1 VDVRATD
8 TIDSLAGNLADYLA
22 PNQVNSVRRAY
33 YFAEQAHDGQFR
45 RTGDPYVTHPL
56 AVANILCDMH
66 MDHQSLMAALLHDVI
81 EDTGL
86 TKTAIKNQFGTTVAD
101 LVDGVSKLNKINFSS
116 RAEAQAENF
125 QKMAMAMAKDLRVIL
140 VKIADRLHNMRTL
153 GVLTP
158 EKRRRIARETLDIY
172 APIAT
177 RLGMNNVRI
186 EFEELGFH
194 ALYPMRADRIDA
206 AVRSIRGNRKEI
218 VSQIQT
224 SLEACLEREG
234 LPGRTIG
241 REKHLYSIYQKML
254 TQRKSFSEI
263 MDVYAF
269 RIIVDRVDTC
279 YRVLGAVHNLYKPVP
294 GRFKDYI
301 AIPKTNGY
309 QSLHTTLFGMHGV
322 PIEIQIRT
330 EEMEAMANNGI
341 AAHWLYKSGDETPS
355 NAHIRAREWVNGL
368 LELQKSAGNSLEF
381 IENVKIDL
389 FPDEI
394 YLFTPKGSI
403 FELPTGSTAV
413 DFAYA
418 IHTDVG
424 NSCVACRI
432 NRRLA
437 PLSEPLQS
445 GQTVEIITAPGGQ
458 PNPAWL
464 SFVITGKARSNI
476 RHYLKNQ
483 RHSESVSLGRRLL
496 NKALASFNTQ
506 LDKVSHTD
514 IELALKQTGQASL
527 ENLLAE
533 IGLGNRMAYMVAQ
546 RLVPHNKTQEE
557 VEKSESQHSLA
568 IRGSE
573 GLVMNYARCC
583 HPIPGDPIIGHV
595 SSGRG
600 MVIHTDDCN
609 NITDIRDNPEKCV
622 TVSWDPNVEG
632 EFSVE
637 LRVELENQRGIIAT
651 LATAITG
658 AEANIE
664 KISTLER
671 DARLSI
677 VNLLIG
683 VRNRRHLAQV
693 MRRIRLINAV
703 ASVSRVKSRATR
715 KVIKKP
721 LGSHQ
726 FESEHGK
733 NKAS

>member
-1 VDVRATD
+1 MQVAEAPS
-8 TIDSLAGNLADYLA
+8 IDSLATDLSNYLGKD
-22 PNQVNSVRRAY
+22 QVNSVRRAY
-33 YFAEQAHDGQFR
+33 YYAEQAHEGQFR
-45 RTGDPYVTHPL
+45 RSGEPYVSHPL
-56 AVANILCDMH
+56 SVANILSEMH
-66 MDHQSLMAALLHDVI
+66 MDHQSLMAAMLHDVI
-81 EDTGL
+81 EDTGI
-86 TKTAIKNQFGTTVAD
+86 TKTAIKSQFGNTVAD
-101 LVDGVSKLNKINFSS
+101 LVDGVSKLNKITFSS

-125 QKMAMAMAKDLRVIL
+125 QKMAMAMAKDLRVIM

-153 GVLTP
+153 DSLTP
-158 EKRRRIARETLDIY
+158 DKRRRIARETLDIY
-172 APIAT
+172 APIAN
-177 RLGMNNVRI
+177 RLGMNNVRV
-186 EFEELGFH
+186 EFEELGFR
-194 ALYPMRADRIDA
+194 ALYPMRSRRIDA
-206 AVRSIRGNRKEI
+206 AVKNIRGNRKEI

-241 REKHLYSIYQKML
+241 REKHLFSIYEKMRSK
-254 TQRKSFSEI
+254 RKSFSEI

-269 RIIVDRVDTC
+269 RIIVDRADTC
-279 YRVLGAVHNLYKPVP
+279 YRVLGAAHSLYKPVP

-301 AIPKTNGY
+301 AIPKANGY

-341 AAHWLYKSGDETPS
+341 AAHWLYKSSDDIPT

-368 LELQKSAGNSLEF
+368 LELQKHAGNSLEF

-394 YLFTPKGSI
+394 YVFTPKGQI
-403 FELPTGSTAV
+403 FELPAGSTAV

-432 NRRLA
+432 SRRLA

-445 GQTVEIITAPGGQ
+445 GQTVEIITAPGTQ

-464 SFVITGKARSNI
+464 SFVVTGKARSNI

-483 RHSESVSLGRRLL
+483 KHSESVALGRRLL
-496 NKALASFNTQ
+496 NKALASFGSELETVPQDSIQAVLNQTNLESMDQ
-506 LDKVSHTD
+506 L
-514 IELALKQTGQASL
+514 L
-527 ENLLAE
+527 EE
-533 IGLGNRMAYMVAQ
+533 IGLGNRMAYMIAQ
-546 RLVPHNKTQEE
+546 RLAAHSSAGVAERVPEEDDHNT
-557 VEKSESQHSLA
+557 LA

-573 GLVMNYARCC
+573 GMVINYAKCC
-583 HPIPGDPIIGHV
+583 HPIPGDPIIGHI

-609 NITDIRDNPEKCV
+609 NISEIRDNPEKCV
-622 TVSWDPNVEG
+622 TVSWDPQVQG

-637 LRVELENQRGIIAT
+637 LRVELENERGIIAT
-651 LATAITG
+651 LATTITG

-664 KISTLER
+664 RISTVER
-671 DARLSI
+671 DARISI
-677 VNLLIG
+677 VNLSLN
-683 VRNRRHLAQV
+683 VKNRVHLARV
-693 MRRIRLINAV
+693 MKRIRSLLAV
-703 ASVSRVKSRATR
+703 TRITRVKSRKVR
-715 KVIKKP
+715 KVIKPTIGVLKQD
-721 LGSHQ
+721 L
-726 FESEHGK
+726 
-733 NKAS
+733 

>member
-1 VDVRATD
+1 MQVAALD
-8 TIDSLAGNLADYLA
+8 TIDSLADGLSNYLGKD
-22 PNQVNSVRRAY
+22 QVNSVRRAY
-33 YFAEQAHDGQFR
+33 FYAEQAHDGQVR
-45 RTGDPYVTHPL
+45 RSGDAYVTHPL
-56 AVANILCDMH
+56 AVASILSKMH
-66 MDHQSLMAALLHDVI
+66 MDHQSLMAAMLHDVI
-81 EDTGL
+81 EDTGI
-86 TKTAIKNQFGTTVAD
+86 TKTAIKSQFGNTVAD
-101 LVDGVSKLNKINFSS
+101 LVDGVSKLNKITFSS

-153 GVLTP
+153 EVLAP
-158 EKRRRIARETLDIY
+158 DKRRRIARETLDIY
-172 APIAT
+172 APIAN
-177 RLGMNNVRI
+177 RLGMNNVRV
-186 EFEELGFH
+186 EFEELGFA
-194 ALYPMRADRIDA
+194 ALYPMRARRISA
-206 AVRSIRGNRKEI
+206 AVKSIRGNRKEI

-241 REKHLYSIYQKML
+241 REKHLYSIYEKMRSK
-254 TQRKSFSEI
+254 RKSFSEI

-279 YRVLGAVHNLYKPVP
+279 YRVLGAIHSLYKPVP

-301 AIPKTNGY
+301 AIPKANGY

-341 AAHWLYKSGDETPS
+341 SSHWLYKSSDDLPS

-368 LELQKSAGNSLEF
+368 LEMQKHAGNSLEF

-394 YLFTPKGSI
+394 YVFTPKGQI
-403 FELPTGSTAV
+403 FELPAGSTAV

-432 NRRLA
+432 SRRLA

-445 GQTVEIITAPGGQ
+445 GQTVEIIAAPGTQ

-464 SFVITGKARSNI
+464 SFVVTGKARSNI

-483 RHSESVSLGRRLL
+483 KHSESVALGRRLL
-496 NKALASFNTQ
+496 NKALAGFGTQ
-506 LDKVSHTD
+506 
-514 IELALKQTGQASL
+514 IESISNDNFESVLRQTNLKSVDQLL
-527 ENLLAE
+527 EE
-533 IGLGNRMAYMVAQ
+533 IGLGNRMSYMIAQ
-546 RLVPHNKTQEE
+546 RLGAQLNVSADEDELAEPEQQAT
-557 VEKSESQHSLA
+557 LA

-573 GLVMNYARCC
+573 GMVMNYAKCC
-583 HPIPGDPIIGHV
+583 HPIPGDPIVGHI

-600 MVIHTDDCN
+600 MVIHADDCN
-609 NITDIRDNPEKCV
+609 NIADIRDNPEKCIA
-622 TVSWDPNVEG
+622 VSWDPEVEG

-651 LATAITG
+651 LATNITG

-664 KISTLER
+664 KISTVER
-671 DARLSI
+671 DARFSI
-677 VNLLIG
+677 VNLSLN
-683 VRNRRHLAQV
+683 VKNRIHLARV
-693 MRRIRLINAV
+693 MKRVRLIKPV
-703 ASVSRVKSRATR
+703 TKVTRVKSR
-715 KVIKKP
+715 KVKKIIKSTI
-721 LGSHQ
+721 GTQ
-726 FESEHGK
+726 
-733 NKAS
+733 

>member
-1 VDVRATD
+1 MD
-8 TIDSLAGNLADYLA
+8 TIDSLADGLCGYLGKD
-22 PNQVNSVRRAY
+22 QVNNVRRAFY
-33 YFAEQAHDGQFR
+33 YAEQAHEGQYR
-45 RTGDPYVTHPL
+45 RSGDAYVTHPL
-56 AVANILCDMH
+56 AVANILSEMH
-66 MDHQSLMAALLHDVI
+66 MDHQSLMAAMLHDVI
-81 EDTGL
+81 EDTGI
-86 TKTAIKNQFGTTVAD
+86 TKTAIKSQFGNTVAD
-101 LVDGVSKLNKINFSS
+101 LVDGVSKLNKITFSS

-153 GVLTP
+153 EVLTP
-158 EKRRRIARETLDIY
+158 DKRRRIAKETLDIY
-172 APIAT
+172 APIAN
-177 RLGMNNVRI
+177 RLGMNNVRV
-186 EFEELGFH
+186 EFEELGFA
-194 ALYPMRADRIDA
+194 ALCPMRSRRISA
-206 AVRSIRGNRKEI
+206 AVKRIRGNRKEI

-234 LPGRTIG
+234 LPGRTVG
-241 REKHLYSIYQKML
+241 REKHLYSIYEKMRSK
-254 TQRKSFSEI
+254 RKSFSEI

-279 YRVLGAVHNLYKPVP
+279 YRVLGAVHSLYKPVP

-301 AIPKTNGY
+301 AIPKANGY

-341 AAHWLYKSGDETPS
+341 ASHWLYKSSDDLPS

-368 LELQKSAGNSLEF
+368 LELQKHAGNSLEF

-394 YLFTPKGSI
+394 YVFTPKGMI
-403 FELPTGSTAV
+403 FELPAGSTAV

-432 NRRLA
+432 SRRLA

-445 GQTVEIITAPGGQ
+445 GQTVEIITAPGTQ

-476 RHYLKNQ
+476 RHCLKNQ
-483 RHSESVSLGRRLL
+483 KHSESVALGRRLL
-496 NKALASFNTQ
+496 NKALASFGSDLDSVSKDNIDAVLNQINLKTLDQ
-506 LDKVSHTD
+506 L
-514 IELALKQTGQASL
+514 L
-527 ENLLAE
+527 EE
-533 IGLGNRMAYMVAQ
+533 IGLGNRMSYMIAQ
-546 RLVPHNKTQEE
+546 RLVAHSNVAPLEAD
-557 VEKSESQHSLA
+557 SESEQQGTLA

-573 GLVMNYARCC
+573 GMVMNYAKCC
-583 HPIPGDPIIGHV
+583 HPIPGDPVVGHI

-609 NITDIRDNPEKCV
+609 NIADIRDNPEKCV
-622 TVSWDPNVEG
+622 AVSWDPDVEG

-637 LRVELENQRGIIAT
+637 LRVELENLRGIIAT
-651 LATAITG
+651 LATTITG
-658 AEANIE
+658 TEANIE
-664 KISTLER
+664 KISTVER
-671 DARLSI
+671 DARFSI
-677 VNLLIG
+677 VNLSLN
-683 VRNRRHLAQV
+683 VRNRVHLARV
-693 MRRIRLINAV
+693 MKRVRLIKPV
-703 ASVSRVKSRATR
+703 TKVTRVKSRRVR
-715 KVIKKP
+715 KVLKSII
-721 LGSHQ
+721 GTH
-726 FESEHGK
+726 
-733 NKAS
+733 

>member
-1 VDVRATD
+1 LQVAALD
-8 TIDSLAGNLADYLA
+8 TIDSLADGLSNYLGKD
-22 PNQVNSVRRAY
+22 QVNSVRRAY
-33 YFAEQAHDGQFR
+33 FYAEQAHDGQVR
-45 RTGDPYVTHPL
+45 RSGDAYVTHPL
-56 AVANILCDMH
+56 AVASILSKMH
-66 MDHQSLMAALLHDVI
+66 MDHQSLMAAMLHDVI
-81 EDTGL
+81 EDTGI
-86 TKTAIKNQFGTTVAD
+86 TKTAIKSQFGNTVAD
-101 LVDGVSKLNKINFSS
+101 LVDGVSKLNKITFSS

-153 GVLTP
+153 EVLAP
-158 EKRRRIARETLDIY
+158 DKRRRIARETLDIY
-172 APIAT
+172 APIAN
-177 RLGMNNVRI
+177 RLGMNNVRV
-186 EFEELGFH
+186 EFEELGFA
-194 ALYPMRADRIDA
+194 ALYPMRARRISA
-206 AVRSIRGNRKEI
+206 AVKSIRGNRKEI

-241 REKHLYSIYQKML
+241 REKHLYSIYEKMRSK
-254 TQRKSFSEI
+254 RKSFSEI

-279 YRVLGAVHNLYKPVP
+279 YRVLGAIHSLYKPVP

-301 AIPKTNGY
+301 AIPKANGY

-341 AAHWLYKSGDETPS
+341 SSHWLYKSSDDLPS

-368 LELQKSAGNSLEF
+368 LEMQKHAGNSLEF

-394 YLFTPKGSI
+394 YVFTPKGQI
-403 FELPTGSTAV
+403 FELPAGSTAV

-432 NRRLA
+432 SRRLA

-445 GQTVEIITAPGGQ
+445 GQTVEIIAAPGTQ

-464 SFVITGKARSNI
+464 SFVVTGKARSNI

-483 RHSESVSLGRRLL
+483 KHSESVALGRRLL
-496 NKALASFNTQ
+496 NKALAGFGAQIESISNDNFESVLQQTNLKSVDQ
-506 LDKVSHTD
+506 L
-514 IELALKQTGQASL
+514 L
-527 ENLLAE
+527 EE
-533 IGLGNRMAYMVAQ
+533 IGLGNRMSYMIAQ
-546 RLVPHNKTQEE
+546 RLGAQLNVSADEDELAEPEQQAT
-557 VEKSESQHSLA
+557 LA

-573 GLVMNYARCC
+573 GMVMNYAKCC
-583 HPIPGDPIIGHV
+583 HPIPGDPIVGHI

-600 MVIHTDDCN
+600 MVIHADDCN
-609 NITDIRDNPEKCV
+609 NIADIRDNPEKCIA
-622 TVSWDPNVEG
+622 VSWDPEVEG

-651 LATAITG
+651 LATNITG

-664 KISTLER
+664 KISTVER
-671 DARLSI
+671 DARFSI
-677 VNLLIG
+677 VNLSLN
-683 VRNRRHLAQV
+683 VKNRIHLARV
-693 MRRIRLINAV
+693 MKRVRLIKPV
-703 ASVSRVKSRATR
+703 TKVTRVKSR
-715 KVIKKP
+715 KVKKIIKSTI
-721 LGSHQ
+721 GTQ
-726 FESEHGK
+726 
-733 NKAS
+733 